1 MLLSRPTF
9 INMIKGL
16 QFMKANPGAVSTI
29 QRDHKTFVRNKSR
42 PRTGIHALG
51 TSDPPK
57 TPCVNEPDD
66 GPSLTFDD
74 NGYICHLAD
83 TSAIDDTN
91 DSSTSELSVH
101 SSPFDP
107 LVEFDDAASPFQPD
121 MDEYLIANI
130 SDDADAAGTS
140 SYEAALDMLQ
150 NEGMDTQ
157 EDGIEQGNALPSS
170 ALLMVGSAC
179 PL

>member
-1 MLLSRPTF
+1 MERCQMF

-16 QFMKANPGAVSTI
+16 QLMKANPGAVSTI
-29 QRDHKTFVRNKSR
+29 QRDHKTLVRNKPR
-42 PRTGIHALG
+42 PRTGIHAIG
-51 TSDPPK
+51 ISYPPE

-66 GPSLTFDD
+66 RPSLTFND

-83 TSAIDDTN
+83 TSSIDDTD
-91 DSSTSELSVH
+91 DSSTGELSVH

-107 LVEFDDAASPFQPD
+107 LIEFYDAASPFQPD

-130 SDDADAAGTS
+130 SDDAYAAGTS
-140 SYEAALDMLQ
+140 SYEAVLDMLQ
-150 NEGMDTQ
+150 NEGMDMQ

-170 ALLMVGSAC
+170 ALPLVGSAC